1 MYVCRHMY
9 TVSIVA
15 TMCCYLIYAKVNML
29 IKFKH
34 KTFNYHMINM
44 DDLQGQDEKKMWEF
58 IS

>member
-1 MYVCRHMY
+1 
-9 TVSIVA
+9 
-15 TMCCYLIYAKVNML
+15 ML

-44 DDLQGQDEKKMWEF
+44 DDLQGQGEKKMWEF

>member
-1 MYVCRHMY
+1 MCRHMY
-9 TVSIVA
+9 MVSIIA
-15 TMCCYLIYAKVNML
+15 TMCRYLIYAKVNML

-44 DDLQGQDEKKMWEF
+44 DDLQGQGEKKMWEF